1 MNNVDCGCFI
11 LEFMERFFVTSPID
25 DMRFPIDLGD
35 WFSSEVVRCSKRREI
50 AEVIKNMMEST
61 DNEVELPKIRFH
73 GDRKRKASKSMQF
86 IDLDKSFEANNGN
99 DGDSFRIPENGNG
112 IENGNGNENGSNGNN
127 NDENFNNNNDFNCLD
142 SNNTLQNGNVIQE
155 MQEAVQNIPL
165 DGQFA
170 DANIE
175 RITTQ
180 EIMEY
185 QQEAYLHEL
194 DDEIFDGAKTESADT
209 EMDVDQTPQI
219 ETEQSG
225 NSQDVEMANVDE
237 IAPKGDEIKN
247 DSKFDE
253 LKNESKVDE
262 IKIDSKVDEMAPKVD
277 EMNSMVDE
285 MDSNIFENDAQ
296 VLENDTKLDEL
307 DPLESD
313 IKANE
318 SDSEVYEN
326 VAQSLESDVKVNK
339 SDASIAKENTDS
351 DIEIINASP
360 EKIDLTADEFD
371 DDDKEEE
378 PNNQSSGI
386 KHELDTNPGE
396 QSNDQEPETNEQENQ
411 MSENVQQSIADRLSQ
426 SITLKE
432 TIIVLLD

>member
-73 GDRKRKASKSMQF
+73 GDRKRKASKSTQF

-99 DGDSFRIPENGNG
+99 DGDSFRIPENGIG

-155 MQEAVQNIPL
+155 MQEAVQNIPM
-165 DGQFA
+165 DGQFV

-194 DDEIFDGAKTESADT
+194 DDEIFDGAKTESADP
-209 EMDVDQTPQI
+209 EMEVDQTPQI
-219 ETEQSG
+219 ETEQTG
-225 NSQDVEMANVDE
+225 YGQDVEMANVDE
-237 IAPKGDEIKN
+237 MIPKVDEIEN

-253 LKNESKVDE
+253 LKNESKFDEMAPKVDE
-262 IKIDSKVDEMAPKVD
+262 IKIDSKVDEM
-277 EMNSMVDE
+277 S
-285 MDSNIFENDAQ
+285 SNIFENDAQ
-296 VLENDTKLDEL
+296 VLENDTKFDEL

-326 VAQSLESDVKVNK
+326 VEQNLGSDVKVNK
-339 SDASIAKENTDS
+339 SDASITRENTDS
-351 DIEIINASP
+351 DIEIINGSP

-386 KHELDTNPGE
+386 KHELDTDPGE
-396 QSNDQEPETNEQENQ
+396 QSNDQEPEKKEHENQ
-411 MSENVQQSIADRLSQ
+411 TSENVQQSIADRLSQ